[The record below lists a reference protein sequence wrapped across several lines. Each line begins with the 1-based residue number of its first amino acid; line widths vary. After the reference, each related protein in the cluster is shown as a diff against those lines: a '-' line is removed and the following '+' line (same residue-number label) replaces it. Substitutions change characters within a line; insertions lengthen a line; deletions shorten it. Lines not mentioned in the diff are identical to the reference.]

1 MSRAPRGRGAGAGAG
16 EEAAGTAPA
25 EPAESAEVA
34 TRVDLS
40 DEAVHWDLGTSQSYA
55 EYLHLDRL
63 LAAQEPL
70 STEHD
75 EMLFIIVHQVSE
87 LWMRLML
94 HELKGV
100 IDCVRRDDLAPSFKM
115 FDRIG
120 RVQAQLLAVWEV
132 LATMTPADYSAFRNI
147 LGRSSGFQSLQYR
160 LLEFTLGNRDAAYV
174 KVHKPGSPAYTALMS
189 ALDAPSLYD
198 EVLRLLS
205 LRGYGI
211 PAALLNRDFSQPYA
225 PVKLVTA
232 AWLGVY
238 HNADKDWDLYELA
251 ESLVDL
257 DHRFQL
263 WRFQHM
269 KTVERII
276 GYKPGTGGT
285 AGVSYLA
292 KALRLRLFPELW
304 ELRTSM

>member
-1 MSRAPRGRGAGAGAG
+1 MSRAPHDGGAPEG
-16 EEAAGTAPA
+16 EAP
-25 EPAESAEVA
+25 EVA

-40 DEAVHWDLGTSQSYA
+40 DEAIHWDLGGSQSYS
-55 EYLHLDRL
+55 EYLRLDRL
-63 LAAQEPL
+63 LGAQEPL
-70 STEHD
+70 SAEHD

-87 LWMRLML
+87 LWIRLLL
-94 HELKGV
+94 HELRGV
-100 IDCVRRDDLAPSFKM
+100 IECVRRDDLAASFKM
-115 FDRIG
+115 LDRIG

-132 LATMTPADYSAFRNI
+132 LSTMTPADYSAFRNL
-147 LGRSSGFQSLQYR
+147 LGRASGFQSLQYR
-160 LLEFTLGNRDAAYV
+160 LLEFTLGNRHATYV
-174 KVHKPGSPAYTALMS
+174 DVQKPGSPAREALLR
-189 ALDAPSLYD
+189 ALAAPSLYD
-198 EVLRLLS
+198 EVLQLLS
-205 LRGYGI
+205 RRGYGI
-211 PAALLNRDFSQPYA
+211 PAALLTRDFSQSYTPS
-225 PVKLVTA
+225 KQVTA

-238 HNADKDWDLYELA
+238 HNADKDRDLYELA
-251 ESLVDL
+251 ERLVDL